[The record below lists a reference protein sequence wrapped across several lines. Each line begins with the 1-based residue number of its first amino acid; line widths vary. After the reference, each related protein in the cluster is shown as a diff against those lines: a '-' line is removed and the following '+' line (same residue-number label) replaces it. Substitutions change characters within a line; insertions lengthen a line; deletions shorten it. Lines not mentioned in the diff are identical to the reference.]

1 MLAEIAADHPRASQ
15 QIAILRMTWLDDL
28 DDPAI
33 GQRLGVSLSSVY
45 AARSRLIKTI
55 QSEPKWQSRA
65 RQLGLLSDEV

>member
-1 MLAEIAADHPRASQ
+1 LLAEIAADHPRALQ

-33 GQRLGVSLSSVY
+33 SRRLGVSLSSVY

-55 QSEPKWQSRA
+55 QSEPKWQARA